1 MLMFLCSFLSMD
13 EMSFNAPVQSQVN
26 TDLLNQILLNNLDID
41 EEEEEDDPDETEEA
55 EERSKQ
61 IEENRKKLD
70 ASFHLS
76 IPPGINLFRS
86 KKSPTENSFRYFTL
100 ETLSL
105 ETDFGYSRRPE
116 LLEHGFSEDTINE
129 IFTDRFE
136 FVRHLFPEAQSVL
149 ICDQADFKS
158 VMNFLYYSVSV
169 CTDRR

>member
-1 MLMFLCSFLSMD
+1 MIYFLSMD
-13 EMSFNAPVQSQVN
+13 DMSFNAPQESVVN
-26 TDLLNQILLNNLDID
+26 TSLLNQILLNNLDID
-41 EEEEEDDPDETEEA
+41 SEEDEEEPNEGEETEERSQ
-55 EERSKQ
+55 ERLV
-61 IEENRKKLD
+61 EENRKKLD
-70 ASFHLS
+70 ASLHLS

-86 KKSPTENSFRYFTL
+86 KKSPAENSFRYFSL

-105 ETDFGYSRRPE
+105 ETDFGYSRRPQ

-129 IFTDRFE
+129 IFSDRFE

>member
-1 MLMFLCSFLSMD
+1 MNDMA
-13 EMSFNAPVQSQVN
+13 FNAPEENVVN
-26 TDLLNQILLNNLDID
+26 TNLLNQILLNNLDID
-41 EEEEEDDPDETEEA
+41 DEEDEDEPDELEDT
-55 EERSKQ
+55 EERSRQ
-61 IEENRKKLD
+61 SLIEENRKKLD
-70 ASFHLS
+70 ASLHSS

-86 KKSPTENSFRYFTL
+86 KKSPAENSFRYFTL
-100 ETLSL
+100 ETLDL
-105 ETDFGYSRRPE
+105 ETDFGYRRRPA
-116 LLEHGFSEDTINE
+116 LLEHGFSEVTINE

>member
-1 MLMFLCSFLSMD
+1 MFFLSMD
-13 EMSFNAPVQSQVN
+13 EMSFNAPVESTVN
-26 TDLLNQILLNNLDID
+26 TNLLNQILMNNLDIED
-41 EEEEEDDPDETEEA
+41 EEDEDDPDEIEDTEESS
-55 EERSKQ
+55 RQ
-61 IEENRKKLD
+61 RMMEENRKKLD
-70 ASFHLS
+70 ASLHLS

-86 KKSPTENSFRYFTL
+86 KKSPAENSFRYFTL
-100 ETLSL
+100 DTLSL
-105 ETDFGYSRRPE
+105 ETDFGYKRRPE

-149 ICDQADFKS
+149 ICDQADYKS